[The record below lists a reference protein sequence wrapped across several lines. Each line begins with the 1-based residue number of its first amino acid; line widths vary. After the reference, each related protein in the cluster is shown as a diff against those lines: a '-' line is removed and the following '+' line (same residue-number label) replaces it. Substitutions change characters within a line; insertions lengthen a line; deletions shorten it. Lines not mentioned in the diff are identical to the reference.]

1 MAAPQRVMYSS
12 PMYAPM
18 YGQAVGQPLVVMPP
32 GTMPAQVPVYY
43 GGYPTGG
50 FYLIAAQWSKILF
63 FEQL

>member
-32 GTMPAQVPVYY
+32 GAMPAQVPVYY
-43 GGYPTGG
+43 GGYPTGR
-50 FYLIAAQWSKILF
+50 F
-63 FEQL
+63 